1 MAVAPQL
8 VRIDLTRDSL
18 FDAFTIQTFQDRYLI
33 PGETSPQHAFARA
46 SAAFADDV
54 DHAQRLYD
62 YVSQGWFMFATPLLS
77 NGGTSRGLPISC
89 FLSTAEDSREGIF
102 DHWTETGWLSSVGGG
117 VGGYWPLR
125 SSGAKTSH
133 GSSSTGVIPFIATV
147 DRLILSVSQGGCYL
161 PGTRIMTERGW
172 VDFRELTPQDTVAQ
186 VNDDRSIS
194 FVIPREIVTEPF
206 DGELY
211 HYTSKTGLVDL
222 VVTPNHGMI
231 QERRVVRDGK
241 KVWSGTLVKTPA
253 EDARYHRDNAHH
265 TTAPFLTGAD
275 AEVTAIERLRIAF
288 QADGSIVK
296 VIGEVGKYTG
306 CQPVSFHLKK
316 IRKIERLRGLLA
328 DTGLEYTE
336 TAQKGGSVNFYVK
349 VPLELDFQKNLD
361 WLTPWTYA
369 PVKMS
374 ALLSEIECWDAKRR
388 KNTAIYLTT
397 VKSCADKV
405 LELAALAGRRAHV
418 SREDRPEP
426 RQPLYSVY
434 IQDGYGRLGGDS
446 IETFKLPYKG
456 DVYCVEVETG
466 KVLVE
471 YNGAPAVCGNTR
483 RGSYAA
489 YMDIDHPEVMEF
501 ITGRKATGDAN
512 RKFTNLHN
520 ALCITDKFMEAVR
533 DDVSFDLID
542 PKTKAVTS
550 THSAQE
556 MWHLILET
564 RKQTGEP
571 YMFFVDHANRALPEA
586 QKKKGLRVNQSNLCV
601 APYTEILTSDG
612 YKPIGALVGQE
623 VEVWNGDG
631 WSGTVVEQTGTAQE
645 LVRVWF
651 EDGSYLDVTPYHKF
665 YDEAGTEIR
674 AAELRNG
681 TTLERVGHPT
691 VSGKIDYSTEV
702 AYTAGYATFVGFE
715 DADRLTVFSPDIPGD
730 ALTKRLMQPSVD
742 ASADPLVGG
751 FTIRYETRSIP
762 SGRSPQGWTTQARS
776 AWFAGALDAVG
787 VWVDVEGEGPYLS
800 IASTDSTLI
809 NQMRLDALEAGLSP
823 RVRITDTGSGFML
836 NASDI
841 QVLISKNLILKHTS
855 KTPGPFGSG
864 VRVRLLPKVAD
875 VVPLPY
881 KADTYCVTETLRSRA
896 TFNGI
901 LTGNCT
907 EITLAT
913 GRDDEGKKR
922 TAVCCLSSV
931 NAEKFDEWSVHP
943 SFVEDLMRML
953 DNCLTVFIEKA
964 PEALAY
970 AVYSASQERSVGL
983 GLLGFHAYLQ
993 KNSVP
998 FESHAARTI
1007 NKRLFR
1013 HLRSRADAA
1022 SLKLGA
1028 ERGEAPDMA
1037 GTGERFAH
1045 KMAIAPN
1052 ASSSILCGNTSP
1064 SIEPW
1069 RANAYLQKTL
1079 SGSFP
1084 VKNPYLIRELAKYG
1098 LDTPAIWKAIIGD
1111 EGSVLGLGQRVEEL
1125 GKVPYYI
1132 FTDLDE
1138 DLTIEIDAEV
1148 WEHLQQVFK
1157 TFTELDMRWV
1167 VQHGRDR
1174 QCDID
1179 QAQSVNLAFP
1189 HDAEAG
1195 YMSEVHYDA
1204 WDPDGEG
1211 DPLKSLYY
1219 YRSTTS
1225 KRAENTNDKV
1235 ARADVKSFEEPSNT
1249 LSANPLDDIACP
1261 ECEG

>member
-46 SAAFADDV
+46 SAAFADDEA
-54 DHAQRLYD
+54 HAQRLYD
-62 YVSQGWFMFATPLLS
+62 YVSKGWFMFATPLLS

-147 DRLILSVSQGGCYL
+147 DRLILSVSQGG
-161 PGTRIMTERGW
+161 
-172 VDFRELTPQDTVAQ
+172 
-186 VNDDRSIS
+186 
-194 FVIPREIVTEPF
+194 
-206 DGELY
+206 
-211 HYTSKTGLVDL
+211 
-222 VVTPNHGMI
+222 
-231 QERRVVRDGK
+231 
-241 KVWSGTLVKTPA
+241 
-253 EDARYHRDNAHH
+253 
-265 TTAPFLTGAD
+265 
-275 AEVTAIERLRIAF
+275 
-288 QADGSIVK
+288 
-296 VIGEVGKYTG
+296 
-306 CQPVSFHLKK
+306 
-316 IRKIERLRGLLA
+316 
-328 DTGLEYTE
+328 
-336 TAQKGGSVNFYVK
+336 
-349 VPLELDFQKNLD
+349 
-361 WLTPWTYA
+361 
-369 PVKMS
+369 
-374 ALLSEIECWDAKRR
+374 
-388 KNTAIYLTT
+388 
-397 VKSCADKV
+397 
-405 LELAALAGRRAHV
+405 
-418 SREDRPEP
+418 
-426 RQPLYSVY
+426 
-434 IQDGYGRLGGDS
+434 
-446 IETFKLPYKG
+446 
-456 DVYCVEVETG
+456 
-466 KVLVE
+466 
-471 YNGAPAVCGNTR
+471 TR

-520 ALCITDKFMEAVR
+520 ALCITNKFMEAVR
-533 DDVSFDLID
+533 DDLPFNLVD
-542 PKTKAVTS
+542 PKTKAITS
-550 THSAQE
+550 THNARD
-556 MWHLILET
+556 MWHLIIET

-571 YMFFVDHANRALPEA
+571 YMFFVDHANAALPEA

-601 APYTEILTSDG
+601 APYTEILTSEG

-623 VEVWNGDG
+623 VEVWNGEG
-631 WSGTVVEQTGTAQE
+631 WSDTVVEQTGSNQE

-665 YDEAGTEIR
+665 YDDAGKEIR
-674 AAELRNG
+674 AAELKAG
-681 TTLERVGHPT
+681 TILERVAHPT
-691 VSGKIDYSTEV
+691 LSGKHDYTLEV
-702 AYTAGYATFVGFE
+702 AYTAGYATFAGFE
-715 DADRLTVFSPDIPGD
+715 DANRLTVFSPDIPGD
-730 ALTKRLMQPSVD
+730 KLTKRLMQHSVD
-742 ASADPLVGG
+742 ASADPGVG
-751 FTIRYETRSIP
+751 FTIRYEPKSIP
-762 SGRSPQGWTTQARS
+762 SGRSPQGWTTQARL
-776 AWFAGALDAVG
+776 AWFAGALDASG
-787 VWVDVEGEGPYLS
+787 VWVEVDGEQFLS
-800 IASTDSTLI
+800 VASIDPTLV
-809 NQMRLDALEAGLSP
+809 NQMRLDALEAGLTP

-836 NASDI
+836 TASDV
-841 QVLISKNLILKHTS
+841 QVLISKGLILKHES
-855 KTPGPFGSG
+855 KASGPFGAG
-864 VRVRLLPKVAD
+864 VRVRSLPKVAD
-875 VVPLPY
+875 VVPVPY
-881 KADTYCVTETLRSRA
+881 KTDTYCVTEPLRSRA
-896 TFNGI
+896 TFNGV

-913 GRDDEGKKR
+913 GRDDTGKKR

-931 NAEKFDEWSVHP
+931 NAEKFDEWRDHP

-953 DNCLTVFIEKA
+953 DNCLTVFIENA

-970 AVYSASQERSVGL
+970 AVYSATQERSVGL

-993 KNSVP
+993 QKSVP
-998 FESHAARTI
+998 FESYAARGI
-1007 NKRLFR
+1007 NKMLFR

-1098 LDTPAIWKAIIGD
+1098 LDLPVIWKAIIGD
-1111 EGSVLGLGQRVEEL
+1111 EGSVQNVGTRVEEL
-1125 GKVPYYI
+1125 GKAPYYI

-1148 WEHLQQVFK
+1148 WEHLLAVFK

-1167 VQHGRDR
+1167 IQHGRDR
-1174 QCDID
+1174 QGDID
-1179 QAQSVNLAFP
+1179 QAQSINIAMP

-1204 WDPDGEG
+1204 WDPEGEG
-1211 DPLKSLYY
+1211 APLKSLYY

-1225 KRAENTNDKV
+1225 KRAENTNSKV
-1235 ARADVKSFEEPSNT
+1235 ERADVKSHEELEMPSNT
-1249 LSANPLDDIACP
+1249 LSANPLDDSVCIP
-1261 ECEG
+1261 CEG